1 MGLLLAL
8 LLVLLP
14 AAAIGQVLQAAD
26 ASLPDHPNVQGVESI
41 GRMLGERTAGRLSID
56 VTSGTTHSDSFLV
69 AQVRLGRLDMARVS
83 LNALNGLAPLS
94 VIPTLPFMFE
104 SRAQK
109 WQALDGAYGQ
119 ALFASLDSAGLVGL
133 ALYDSGAYS
142 FFSRTGFVTGVA
154 DLKGKRMR
162 FQKGDT
168 SEAMFRRLGAEPVVA
183 PSAALSTLLANRA
196 VDVVEGSLPDYLA
209 ASHWTVAPWFTISR
223 HIEPPSIL
231 IVSQGAWRSLSAQD
245 QALLREAARQSQAV
259 QRALMD
265 RQEAE
270 AEVRALRSG
279 AKLSRDFDRAAFKRA
294 FAPLYS
300 LVVGDPAQIAWLRR
314 LAYAA
319 EPEPAK

>member
-1 MGLLLAL
+1 MGLILAL

-14 AAAIGQVLQAAD
+14 AAAIGQVLHAAD
-26 ASLPDHPNVQGVESI
+26 ANLPDHPTVQGVEAVNR
-41 GRMLGERTAGRLSID
+41 GLVDRTAGRLSID
-56 VTSGTTHSDSFLV
+56 ITSGTTHSDSFLV
-69 AQVRLGRLDMARVS
+69 AQLRLGRLDMARVN
-83 LNALNGLAPLS
+83 LNALNGIVPLS
-94 VIPTLPFMFE
+94 VVPTLPFMFE

-109 WQALDGAYGQ
+109 WQALDGPYGQ
-119 ALFASLDSAGLVGL
+119 ALFASLDAVGLVGL

-142 FFSRTGFVTGVA
+142 FFGRSGFVTGAA

-168 SEAMFRRLGAEPVVA
+168 SEAMFRRLGVEPVIA
-183 PSAALSTLLANRA
+183 PSAALSTLLATRA

-209 ASHWTVAPWFTISR
+209 ASHWTVAPWFTVSR

-259 QRALMD
+259 QRALME
-265 RQEAE
+265 RYEAE
-270 AEVRALRSG
+270 AEARALRSG
-279 AKLSRDFDRAAFKRA
+279 ARLSRDFDRPALKRA
-294 FAPLYS
+294 FAPLYP
-300 LVVGDPAQIAWLRR
+300 LVVREPAQIAWLRR
-314 LAYAA
+314 LADAA